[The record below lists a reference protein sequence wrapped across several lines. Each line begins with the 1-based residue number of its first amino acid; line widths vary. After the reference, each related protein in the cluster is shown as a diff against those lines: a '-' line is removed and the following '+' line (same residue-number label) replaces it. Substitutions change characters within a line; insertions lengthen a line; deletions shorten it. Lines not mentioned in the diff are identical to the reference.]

1 MAVATMPSVPHREGA
16 SEGER
21 YSLAGDLGAMPLGDL
36 LLWIAVR
43 RKTGTLHLQRR
54 ERRKLL
60 VFQDGKLQ
68 YGSSNDPREKLGQ
81 LLVRRQLI
89 SEAQLC
95 SALARQEQTGIQL
108 GVLLVSQG
116 RLRADELCRTLRAK
130 VEAIVYELFLWTDGG
145 FVFKEGALGGVPI
158 QAKLDTRAVV
168 EEGRRRRKR
177 SRRIRESFGGYD
189 VRFDALVD
197 TPAPV
202 DPARA
207 RMLELAKAGKSLAEI
222 VTLARQDEFETADY
236 LLALVELRVLAVR
249 PRSA

>member
-1 MAVATMPSVPHREGA
+1 M
-16 SEGER
+16 
-21 YSLAGDLGAMPLGDL
+21 
-36 LLWIAVR
+36 
-43 RKTGTLHLQRR
+43 
-54 ERRKLL
+54 
-60 VFQDGKLQ
+60 FQDGKLQ

-158 QAKLDTRAVV
+158 QAKLDTRKVV
-168 EEGRRRRKR
+168 EEGQRRRKR
-177 SRRIRESFGGYD
+177 THRIRESFGDYD

-197 TPAPV
+197 TPAPARRARASSR
-202 DPARA
+202 PPTTCSRSSSCACCGCARA
-207 RMLELAKAGKSLAEI
+207 RPASHPRNL
-222 VTLARQDEFETADY
+222 Q
-236 LLALVELRVLAVR
+236 RVLLDLVVERA
-249 PRSA
+249 PRDAKHLRGPHHVAALGGEHVFDVAALHVLERAR